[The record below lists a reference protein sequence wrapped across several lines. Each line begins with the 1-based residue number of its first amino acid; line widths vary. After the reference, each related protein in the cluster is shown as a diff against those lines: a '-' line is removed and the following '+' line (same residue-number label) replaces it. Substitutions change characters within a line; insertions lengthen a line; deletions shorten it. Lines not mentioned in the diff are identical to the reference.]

1 MSIERT
7 LQSLRSMSAEA
18 RDRLRINAEGQ
29 LKSGTP
35 QQKANASRV
44 LQAIADQAV
53 SDRQELIDRLG
64 PLPVAQRVAEAFR
77 VQPMTETER
86 KVIQALLDHPGA
98 TSEELSR
105 ALGWGGTSWH
115 MHFGT
120 MCLNREAQLW
130 PAPPSDRPNRDFY
143 CGILADLSE
152 RTHRWSMKP
161 DVAAAFA
168 SMGLAPA
175 RRASGSRDANL

>member
-1 MSIERT
+1 MSIDRT
-7 LQSLRSMSAEA
+7 LQTLPSLSAEERA
-18 RDRLRINAEGQ
+18 RLRANAERLQ
-29 LKSGTP
+29 TAGTP
-35 QQKANASRV
+35 QQKADAARI
-44 LQAIADQAV
+44 LQAMAELADAE
-53 SDRQELIDRLG
+53 RQSLIDRLG

-77 VQPMTETER
+77 VLPMTETER

-105 ALGWGGTSWH
+105 ALGWGGKSWH

-120 MCLNREAQLW
+120 MCLNHQAQLW

-168 SMGLAPA
+168 AMGLAPA
-175 RRASGSRDANL
+175 RPV